1 MYNSC
6 HPGGAHEAEP
16 LEHRSGVGGVPY
28 FNLVEYMDEAV
39 LAAEIVSSLRD
50 EWLPTYP
57 RDGPF
62 LPGLDAALAAA
73 AARTPAT
80 AAAGAEGA
88 TGAEGAA
95 AEAGAVVLTFAN
107 LGYAD
112 FVLNGFAR
120 TAVPNTLVV
129 ALDALAHAAFREAG
143 LISFFD
149 ALMPTIGAEQQD
161 HPGPNPNP
169 NPDPNP
175 NPYPS
180 PNPNP
185 NPSPSPNP
193 NP

>member
-1 MYNSC
+1 MPAFYTYMYHSC

-88 TGAEGAA
+88 AGAA
-95 AEAGAVVLTFAN
+95 GAAGVAGAAGAAGEAGAVVLTFAN

-120 TAVPNTLVV
+120 SAVPNTLVV
-129 ALDALAHAAFREAG
+129 ALDALTLTLTLTLTLSLALSLALALALALTLT
-143 LISFFD
+143 LI
-149 ALMPTIGAEQQD
+149 LT
-161 HPGPNPNP
+161 
-169 NPDPNP
+169 
-175 NPYPS
+175 
-180 PNPNP
+180 
-185 NPSPSPNP
+185 
-193 NP
+193 

>member
-1 MYNSC
+1 M
-6 HPGGAHEAEP
+6 
-16 LEHRSGVGGVPY
+16 PY

-88 TGAEGAA
+88 AGAA
-95 AEAGAVVLTFAN
+95 GEAGAVGLTFAN

-112 FVLNGFAR
+112 FVLNGFA
-120 TAVPNTLVV
+120 PN
-129 ALDALAHAAFREAG
+129 
-143 LISFFD
+143 
-149 ALMPTIGAEQQD
+149 
-161 HPGPNPNP
+161 PGP
-169 NPDPNP
+169 DPKP
-175 NPYPS
+175 
-180 PNPNP
+180 
-185 NPSPSPNP
+185 
-193 NP
+193 